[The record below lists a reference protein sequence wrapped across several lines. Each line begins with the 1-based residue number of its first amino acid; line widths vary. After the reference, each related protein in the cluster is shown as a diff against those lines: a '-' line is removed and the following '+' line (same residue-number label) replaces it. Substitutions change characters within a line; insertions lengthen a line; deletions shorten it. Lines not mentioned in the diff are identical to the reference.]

1 MSITLGFG
9 KIKLGLVNVNIIGNY
24 VGALWINAL
33 SLISIPIYIRLL
45 GTREWG
51 IAVACSSLII
61 ISNLVDLGFS
71 QIVPTWFARASI
83 NYASVSYIYLKIRR
97 IYMILAVLLMIA
109 IQLLAPLL
117 SRHWFNIPSDQA
129 ATLELAIR
137 IVSLQF
143 AFQFVNNLYIG
154 AWQGLQMQLL
164 ANSRLCIFGTLKYI
178 LTLIALYIRPAA
190 LVFVATYLIVSIIEC
205 ASNSILF
212 ASQVKAK
219 ARIDEGT
226 ESLSAYSKIVDY
238 RQVLT
243 LSAGIFIGIFTSQ
256 IDKIYL
262 SKVLDLEIFGIYS
275 TVATFAL
282 GLLQLHAPLSKSYLP
297 IFSSCFDINSTATRK
312 TLRSYLYKTIV
323 FAIAPVLLI
332 FCFSEHILALWLH
345 NQRAVEV
352 GLLPMRLLLIAVII
366 NMIYSIVYTL
376 LLANQRSSVVA
387 KINAISLFIAASFL
401 FFFHSPHLGVA
412 MGGILFILISLTQ
425 LTMGLLWLKNSPLLS
440 RRSSA
445 R

>member
-1 MSITLGFG
+1 MAKTVGFG
-9 KIKLGLVNVNIIGNY
+9 KVELGLVNLNIIGNY

-61 ISNLVDLGFS
+61 VSNLVDLGFS
-71 QIVPTWFARASI
+71 QIVPTWFARASH
-83 NYASVSYIYLKIRR
+83 SYVYVNSIYLKIRR
-97 IYMILAVLLMIA
+97 IYLMLAILLMIA

-117 SRHWFNIPSDQA
+117 SRYWFNIPSEQV

-137 IVSLQF
+137 IVSVQF
-143 AFQFVNNLYIG
+143 AFQFVNNLHIG

-178 LTLIALYIRPAA
+178 LTLIAIYIRPTA
-190 LVFVATYLIVSIIEC
+190 LVFVATYLFVSIIEC
-205 ASNSILF
+205 LSNSILF
-212 ASQVKAK
+212 TSQFEAK
-219 ARIDEGT
+219 ARIDQGI
-226 ESLSAYSKIVDY
+226 ESMSASSKIVDY
-238 RQVLT
+238 KQVLT

-275 TVATFAL
+275 TVAAFAL
-282 GLLQLHAPLSKSYLP
+282 GLLQFHSPLSKSYLP
-297 IFSSCFDINSTATRK
+297 IFSSCFDMKSAVTRK
-312 TLRSYLYKTIV
+312 ALRSYIYKTIALAVVPV
-323 FAIAPVLLI
+323 FFV
-332 FCFSEHILALWLH
+332 FCFADHILALWLH
-345 NQRAVEV
+345 NQKAVEV
-352 GLLPMRLLLIAVII
+352 GLFPMRLLLIAVMI
-366 NMIYSIVYTL
+366 NMLYSIVYTL
-376 LLANQRSSVVA
+376 LLASQRSSVVA
-387 KINAISLFIAASFL
+387 KINAMSLFIAASFL
-401 FFFHSPHLGVA
+401 FFFHSPHVGVA

-425 LTMGLLWLKNSPLLS
+425 LTMGLLWLKTSPLLS

-445 R
+445 S